1 MGVNMKANMKSP
13 NFLLKIVALVLI
25 IIVLGLGRGV
35 PLELGTF
42 DRTWLYH
49 GTVVGAA
56 ITWIIMIVA
65 YLLGDNLALRVEALF
80 VMIYSIMFIATGAVT
95 IQTYDNGVLRRDE
108 GLAKGSIE
116 VITGIVMFVDLLL
129 LVKAIL
135 KK

>member
-1 MGVNMKANMKSP
+1 MFLFLTKFL
-13 NFLLKIVALVLI
+13 NFSFQVLI

-65 YLLGDNLALRVEALF
+65 YLLGDNLALRV
-80 VMIYSIMFIATGAVT
+80 VMSGYSNVE
-95 IQTYDNGVLRRDE
+95 L
-108 GLAKGSIE
+108 
-116 VITGIVMFVDLLL
+116 
-129 LVKAIL
+129 
-135 KK
+135 